1 MKNLICQFCRTMHGL
16 KSNAWLAAASLYA
29 CSVLPAM
36 GQDVDQPRFDIFEY
50 QVQGVSRLPD
60 RMIEHAVTPFL
71 GEGKTFR
78 DIESARAE
86 LERAYHDAGYLTVT
100 VTIPV
105 QKVED
110 GLVTLAVQEVPVD
123 KLKIANSQYH
133 LPSVISAQVPELA
146 EGNVPNFTELQK
158 QLTAINRSADLKIT
172 PILRA
177 GKTAGTVEAEL
188 DVDDQLPLHG
198 SIELSN
204 RQSPNTTPMRLA
216 GSIHYDNLFQA
227 GHSLGLSFQL
237 SPQKTDE
244 VRVVSGT
251 YVIPDG
257 TEGNSW
263 TLYGVHSRSSLTTIF
278 NSPGLGVLGNTD
290 IVGGRYALVLPDFTD
305 YSQVVSAG
313 ADWKRVKQLVA
324 SKAGNVETPIT
335 YVPLVATYTGNVLDV
350 DRPTSFN
357 ATLTLG
363 LRGLLG
369 NTETEFLGKRS
380 SFGSANYAV
389 LRADVQHTEPLWK
402 WKFFSKL
409 EFQSASGPLVNSEQ
423 FTAGG
428 AESVRGYLEGELAGD
443 DALRGTVELRSPE
456 FKPAGT
462 TSVWSMTGLAFWDGA
477 DLRTSYAQSPQPSA
491 QSIHSAGVGA
501 LFTAPRGF
509 SMQVY
514 WAHAFDTAQLTR
526 AGSNRVQAHLQWDY

>member
-1 MKNLICQFCRTMHGL
+1 MKNLFRQIGRQVRCATI
-16 KSNAWLAAASLYA
+16 NAWLVAGFLYA
-29 CSVLPAM
+29 GLMFPAVA
-36 GQDVDQPRFDIFEY
+36 QDIEQPRFDIFEY
-50 QVQGVSRLPD
+50 QVQGVSRLSD
-60 RMIEHAVTPFL
+60 RLIEQAVTPFL
-71 GEGKTFR
+71 GEGKSFK
-78 DIESARAE
+78 DIEAARAE
-86 LERAYHDAGYLTVT
+86 LEKAYHDAGYLTVT

-110 GLVTLAVQEVPVD
+110 GLVTLAVLEVPVE

-133 LPSVISAQVPELA
+133 VPSVIKTEVPELA
-146 EGNVPNFTELQK
+146 EGNVPNFNELQK

-172 PILRA
+172 PVLRA
-177 GKTAGTVEAEL
+177 GAKPGSVEAEL

-198 SIELSN
+198 NIELSN
-204 RQSPNTTPMRLA
+204 RQSPNTTPMRLS

-244 VRVVSGT
+244 VRVLSAT

-263 TLYGVHSRSSLTTIF
+263 TMYGVHSRSSLTTIF

-290 IVGGRYALVLPDFTD
+290 IVGARYALVMPDFTD
-305 YSQVVSAG
+305 FSQVLSVG
-313 ADWKRVKQLVA
+313 PDWKRVKQLVA

-335 YVPLVATYTGNVLDV
+335 YVPLVATYTGNLLDI
-350 DRPTSFN
+350 DRPTTFN

-380 SFGSANYAV
+380 AFGSANYTV

-402 WKFFSKL
+402 WKLFSKL
-409 EFQSASGPLVNSEQ
+409 EFQAASGPLVNSEQ

-443 DALRGTVELRSPE
+443 DALHGTIELRTPE
-456 FKPAGT
+456 FKPAGS
-462 TSVWSMTGLAFWDGA
+462 TSIWSVTGLAFWDGA
-477 DLRTSYAQSPQPSA
+477 DLRTSYAQAPQPSS
-491 QSIHSAGVGA
+491 QSIHSAGIGA

-514 WAHAFDTAQLTR
+514 WAHAFDTAQLTK
-526 AGSNRVQAHLQWDY
+526 AGSNRVQAHLEWDY